1 MRRFVALMVIVG
13 VFMSLPMVA
22 YAHECIV
29 ANRSNAGAE
38 NSGNAGV
45 WETVTTDDV
54 IYFVFEGD
62 PNVEQIVAVYGDAYR
77 EAVEEAGLPTS
88 FSIFSRLTLGTVPT
102 TGEFTPAYDG
112 TGRSGD
118 LQGID
123 HLFSGG
129 LADTYVGLLLALIGP

>member
-1 MRRFVALMVIVG
+1 MVIAG
-13 VFMSLPMVA
+13 VFMSIPAVA

-29 ANRSNAGAE
+29 ANRSTAAAE

-54 IYFVFEGD
+54 IRFVFEGD
-62 PNVEQIVAVYGDAYR
+62 PNVEQTVTDCGDACR
-77 EAVEEAGLPTS
+77 EAVEDAGLPTS
-88 FSIFSRLTLGTVPT
+88 FSIFLHHVLGTVPV

-118 LQGID
+118 LKGID

-129 LADTYVGLLLALIGP
+129 HVDTYVAILFGVLS